1 MFYGNLGNFLGFL
14 AATCYLLTL
23 LPSLIR
29 IVLPKFFP
37 LKLSRLLLKYRRE
50 IGVIAWIFGLLHG
63 TFIVVEK
70 NLNLLDLNVAKN
82 FLQGIALITIFTLL
96 AITSNDYSVKHL
108 KQNWKKL
115 HRVTYLG
122 LFILPW
128 HILDKMSPKWSITT
142 PITLILVFIFIFLS
156 LIRIWIYSKHRR
168 LNRSLK

>member
-14 AATCYLLTL
+14 AAICYLLTL

-29 IVLPKFFP
+29 IVVPKFFP
-37 LKLSRLLLKYRRE
+37 LKLPRLLLKYRRE
-50 IGVIAWIFGLLHG
+50 IGVMAWIFGFLHG

-82 FLQGIALITIFTLL
+82 FLQGLALITIFTLL
-96 AITSNDYSVKHL
+96 AVTSNDYSLKYL

-115 HRVTYLG
+115 HRITYLG
-122 LFILPW
+122 LLILPW

-142 PITLILVFIFIFLS
+142 PITLTLILVFIFLS
-156 LIRIWIYSKHRR
+156 LIRIWIYYNHSKLRR
-168 LNRSLK
+168 NLK